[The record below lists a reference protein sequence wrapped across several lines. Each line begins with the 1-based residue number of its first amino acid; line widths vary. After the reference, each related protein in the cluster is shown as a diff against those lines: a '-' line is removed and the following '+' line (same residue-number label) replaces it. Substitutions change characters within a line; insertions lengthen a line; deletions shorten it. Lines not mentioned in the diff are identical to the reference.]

1 MLVFRRRGACRVT
14 SGKALTPTLFLV
26 GLCAAAALFDR
37 LGMVS
42 ERVPVV
48 VGACMFLCFGGQ
60 HQAPKCNPKAT
71 WGKSHPQFEPHSRT
85 EGGHGSGGIWRVGPS
100 SGLSMADL
108 EAALKS
114 RPSCVAFITRAAIP
128 GVAGRLGV
136 PGKTIFSFEEGSFF
150 SRA

>member
-1 MLVFRRRGACRVT
+1 MTPWGGGAEGGEQLCSSSAVAELVHVT
-14 SGKALTPTLFLV
+14 SGKAFTPALFLV

-71 WGKSHPQFEPHSRT
+71 WGKSHPRVRT
-85 EGGHGSGGIWRVGPS
+85 EQSN
-100 SGLSMADL
+100 
-108 EAALKS
+108 
-114 RPSCVAFITRAAIP
+114 
-128 GVAGRLGV
+128 
-136 PGKTIFSFEEGSFF
+136 
-150 SRA
+150 